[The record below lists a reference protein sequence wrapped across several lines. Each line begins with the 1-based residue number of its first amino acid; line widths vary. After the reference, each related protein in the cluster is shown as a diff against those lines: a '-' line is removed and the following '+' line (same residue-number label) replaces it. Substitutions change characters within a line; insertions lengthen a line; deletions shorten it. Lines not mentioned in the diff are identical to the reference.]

1 MSSYIL
7 NYITLRIKRLLFR
20 GKCPVYK
27 SIKGCKIKVS
37 KLLEHLEMRA
47 ELLVRMLPTF
57 RLTVLGTVSG
67 DLASGTFLWISNHL
81 LASKAFDFVALE

>member
-1 MSSYIL
+1 
-7 NYITLRIKRLLFR
+7 
-20 GKCPVYK
+20 
-27 SIKGCKIKVS
+27 
-37 KLLEHLEMRA
+37 MRA